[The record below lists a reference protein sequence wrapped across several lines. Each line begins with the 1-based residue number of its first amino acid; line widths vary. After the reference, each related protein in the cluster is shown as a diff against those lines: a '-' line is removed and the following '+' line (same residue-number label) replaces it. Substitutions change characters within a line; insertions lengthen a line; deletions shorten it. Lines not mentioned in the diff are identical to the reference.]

1 LFSDDELR
9 SFLAKGLILDGGAA
23 EQFCKRGF
31 AEHLGVE
38 VGPFAGPVDVER
50 LNDHPVNG
58 EAAGRQITLA
68 TFFGS
73 DNRQITVRD
82 ARTQSLSTIYRLPWY
97 MSPDPEAICPGVA
110 LYENKLGGRVAVY
123 AATIDSQRG
132 FLAYFIS
139 VMNESRRRQLIGVLD
154 WLNGKPLP
162 VVVVTDVDLY
172 VRHGKIGP
180 AVGGGELLAIFNL
193 NMDSLPKLRLRV
205 AGRTVQGIAR
215 LEGDGEWSELKW
227 IVEPNGE
234 LTVATPVDTMV
245 PVLLRVKVIPGR
257 N

>member
-1 LFSDDELR
+1 
-9 SFLAKGLILDGGAA
+9 
-23 EQFCKRGF
+23 
-31 AEHLGVE
+31 
-38 VGPFAGPVDVER
+38 
-50 LNDHPVNG
+50 
-58 EAAGRQITLA
+58 
-68 TFFGS
+68 
-73 DNRQITVRD
+73 
-82 ARTQSLSTIYRLPWY
+82 
-97 MSPDPEAICPGVA
+97 
-110 LYENKLGGRVAVY
+110 
-123 AATIDSQRG
+123 
-132 FLAYFIS
+132 
-139 VMNESRRRQLIGVLD
+139 
-154 WLNGKPLP
+154 
-162 VVVVTDVDLY
+162 